1 MSKGGDKT
9 MLKEILENVHVKDRN
24 KLIQYQHRHFHPSG
38 SLNPSREDIAM
49 TDQLQKACM
58 LMNILMMD
66 HIILGRGNQYYSF
79 REKDILPMDKVVYA
93 TKLDDINLKVAEKQS
108 VVKRLQEKKEIVE
121 GNSVDKRKVKLGN
134 KMER

>member
-1 MSKGGDKT
+1 
-9 MLKEILENVHVKDRN
+9 
-24 KLIQYQHRHFHPSG
+24 
-38 SLNPSREDIAM
+38 
-49 TDQLQKACM
+49 M

-121 GNSVDKRKVKLGN
+121 GNSVFKEKVNIQN